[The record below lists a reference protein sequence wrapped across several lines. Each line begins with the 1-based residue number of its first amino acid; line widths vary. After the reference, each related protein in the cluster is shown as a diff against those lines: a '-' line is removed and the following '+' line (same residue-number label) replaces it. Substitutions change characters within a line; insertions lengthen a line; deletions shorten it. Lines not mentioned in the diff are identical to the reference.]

1 MATDNLQ
8 RHTFKEKA
16 FLIYKKQNTGKFKA
30 YGISTDISF
39 HILTS
44 DA

>member
-1 MATDNLQ
+1 MAIHNLQ
-8 RHTFKEKA
+8 RDKPSKRKL
-16 FLIYKKQNTGKFKA
+16 FLFTRNTGKFKA